1 MALTLHYHPLSS
13 FCWKALIALYENETP
28 FRPHIVDL
36 GDAKAAAA
44 FKAIWPIGK
53 FPVLRDDARDQ
64 TVPESSVIIEYLGQ
78 HYPGKSRLI
87 PADPELALEV
97 RLADRVYDLYVHDRM
112 QRIVGDR
119 LRPEGKRDPHGV
131 ELARAQLTHRPRHD
145 RGEDGVAD
153 LGCGRNLHHGRLRRG
168 SGPVLRRQGDA
179 VRRYAPEHGGL
190 SRPPHAAPVVCARA
204 RGGEALFRDVPRLA
218 RPAQSALSA
227 RVATG

>member
-87 PADPELALEV
+87 PADP
-97 RLADRVYDLYVHDRM
+97 
-112 QRIVGDR
+112 G
-119 LRPEGKRDPHGV
+119 
-131 ELARAQLTHRPRHD
+131 ARAGGAPR
-145 RGEDGVAD
+145 RS
-153 LGCGRNLHHGRLRRG
+153 RL
-168 SGPVLRRQGDA
+168 
-179 VRRYAPEHGGL
+179 
-190 SRPPHAAPVVCARA
+190 
-204 RGGEALFRDVPRLA
+204 
-218 RPAQSALSA
+218 
-227 RVATG
+227 